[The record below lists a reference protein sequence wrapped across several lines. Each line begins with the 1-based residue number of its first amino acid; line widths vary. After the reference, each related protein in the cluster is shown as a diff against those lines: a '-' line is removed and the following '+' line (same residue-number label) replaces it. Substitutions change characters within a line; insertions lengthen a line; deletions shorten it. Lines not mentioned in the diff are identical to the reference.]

1 MEEQSV
7 ISYQINQ
14 DLIGSIQEVMIEGKS
29 DIPDHPYVGRCR
41 RQAPEIDGVTY
52 VKGKDLAT
60 GSLLSCKITATTE
73 YDLFAEALP

>member
-14 DLIGSIQEVMIEGKS
+14 TLIGSIQEVLIEGKS
-29 DIPDHPYVGRCR
+29 EIPDHPYVGRCS

-52 VKGKDLAT
+52 VKGKNLST
-60 GSLLSCKITATTE
+60 GCLVQCKITGTTE
-73 YDLFAEALP
+73 YDLFAEVVT